1 MHRRASQASLSLETL
16 LFTVI
21 AFFVFGCDT
30 LTIPGQSNSS
40 LPISEETSGGANDQK
55 ALVDLFDSA
64 QAVSLP
70 PNTVVQVDGT
80 IASKDDVDVFAL
92 GPAQAGDRITVDVAG
107 AGGLNT
113 VAALFD
119 ANRNLIDANDDRSYY
134 TGLLDPYISQ
144 VIRIDQSQV
153 YVSVAVARATYFSSQ
168 DGRFDNGSY
177 SIKLTR
183 RPGQTVPPL
192 HPQVVY
198 LNFEG
203 GDSVQVARQ
212 PSEQMRPFSA
222 EAISTRLTGKTE
234 EIIQKTVA
242 LMRADYA
249 SYNVVLFDSRSGPP
263 PTGQYTTLYFG
274 NFNRSFLGLSDSVDC
289 GNAYPVQKGI
299 IYTEDFSMFEGL
311 QASADEIAQAIAN
324 TGAHELGHLLGLQHT
339 GDQIDV
345 MATAASAKQIL
356 ENNALFQRSPLK
368 DEVFPAGWQDDVA
381 TLMQNVGPNPSGSAR
396 LISSDSPAAPIDKSA
411 TAWRANY
418 DFVIPLCGHAGESGN

>member
-1 MHRRASQASLSLETL
+1 MERRAPSEVRRCQGIRSSAMHRRASQASLSLETL

-144 VIRIDQSQV
+144 VIRTDQSQV

-168 DGRFDNGSY
+168 DGRYDTGNY

-192 HPQVVY
+192 HP
-198 LNFEG
+198 
-203 GDSVQVARQ
+203 
-212 PSEQMRPFSA
+212 
-222 EAISTRLTGKTE
+222 
-234 EIIQKTVA
+234 
-242 LMRADYA
+242 
-249 SYNVVLFDSRSGPP
+249 
-263 PTGQYTTLYFG
+263 
-274 NFNRSFLGLSDSVDC
+274 
-289 GNAYPVQKGI
+289 
-299 IYTEDFSMFEGL
+299 
-311 QASADEIAQAIAN
+311 
-324 TGAHELGHLLGLQHT
+324 
-339 GDQIDV
+339 
-345 MATAASAKQIL
+345 
-356 ENNALFQRSPLK
+356 
-368 DEVFPAGWQDDVA
+368 
-381 TLMQNVGPNPSGSAR
+381 
-396 LISSDSPAAPIDKSA
+396 
-411 TAWRANY
+411 
-418 DFVIPLCGHAGESGN
+418 